1 MSLDCM
7 AMNAMCAA
15 WLVLGGTIVAELVVS
30 LTVFALD
37 LADALAPL
45 ARELRT

>member
-45 ARELRT
+45 TQEIRA